1 MEIGVET
8 YVDTN
13 SIILLMIA
21 IAVAGTLIVLASRL
35 AK

>member
-1 MEIGVET
+1 MEFGVET
-8 YVDTN
+8 SINTN
-13 SIILLMIA
+13 TIILLMVA